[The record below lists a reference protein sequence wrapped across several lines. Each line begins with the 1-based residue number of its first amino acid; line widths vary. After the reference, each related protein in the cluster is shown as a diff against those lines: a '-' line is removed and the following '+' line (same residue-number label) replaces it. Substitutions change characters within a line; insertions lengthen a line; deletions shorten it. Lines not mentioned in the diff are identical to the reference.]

1 MTDLHASSPASAN
14 SSKTYVGI
22 DVSKKTWDVH
32 LLSDGQSLKLDADDA
47 GFAKLRAALAPHGRC
62 FIVLEATGGLE
73 RPLTADLIDAG
84 HDVAVA
90 NPRRVRAFG
99 VALGMLAKTDRIDA
113 RLLALYAEKA
123 QPRTTEKVSEK
134 QAELDMLVGRRRQL
148 LQLKTMEKNR
158 FQQATLKM
166 ARKSVEKMIKFL
178 DRQIADLEQVIA
190 RLIESD
196 DDWRAKSEL
205 LQSVPGVG
213 KVTSATLIADLPELG
228 KLNRQKIAALVGL
241 APFADDSGQHHG
253 RRRTCGGRASVRT
266 TLYMATLSASLCN
279 PLIKRYK
286 LQLMQRGKEF
296 KVAMTACMRKL
307 LNVLNTL
314 LQTNT
319 PWDPAKVAPE
329 IVR

>member
-22 DVSKKTWDVH
+22 DVSKKTWDVYVS
-32 LLSDGQSLKLDADDA
+32 SDGQSLKLDADDA

-62 FIVLEATGGLE
+62 FVVLEATGGLE
-73 RPLTADLIDAG
+73 RRLTADLIDAG

-99 VALGMLAKTDRIDA
+99 VGLGMLAKTDRIDA

-148 LQLKTMEKNR
+148 LQLQTMEKNR
-158 FQQATLKM
+158 FQQATLKT
-166 ARKSVEKMIKFL
+166 ARKSVEKMIRFL
-178 DRQIADLEQVIA
+178 ERQIADLEQAIA

-228 KLNRQKIAALVGL
+228 KLNRHKIAALVGL
-241 APFADDSGQHHG
+241 APFADESGQHHG

-286 LQLMQRGKEF
+286 LQLVQRGKEF

-319 PWDPAKVAPE
+319 PWDPARVAPE
-329 IVR
+329 MSR